1 MHSDLEKAVKILEA
15 GGLVAIPTETVYGL
29 AADAENEAAVKSIYA
44 AKNRPA
50 THPLI
55 VHVAS
60 AEALPYWAREIPEDA
75 KKLTEAFWPG
85 PLTIVLKR
93 SAHAKDFVTGGQ
105 DTVALRCP
113 SHPLAHELLKRFDA
127 GKGRGLAAP
136 SANTFGKISPT
147 TAQHV
152 RDDLGEKPDGKT
164 DFILDGGE
172 CTVGIESTI
181 LDLTSETP
189 RILREGDV
197 SGEMI
202 SKVIGKPVEHGAVG
216 ASPRVSGSMKS
227 HYAPEHVL
235 KIVSADDLPGETQF
249 LARHFKT
256 FSLIAPEKIAKR
268 FSTVAEKVRG
278 YKDAKELQVNLYK
291 WLHELDR
298 DGGDVIFAV
307 EPELTDSSAGVLD
320 RLTRAAAER
329 PNKESK

>member
-93 SAHAKDFVTGGQ
+93 SEHAKDF
-105 DTVALRCP
+105 
-113 SHPLAHELLKRFDA
+113 LLKRFDA

-152 RDDLGEKPDGKT
+152 RDDLGEKPEGKT
-164 DFILDGGE
+164 NFILDGGE

-181 LDLTSETP
+181 LDLTSEAP

-202 SKVIGKPVEHGAVG
+202 SKVIGKPVEHGAIG

-268 FSTVAEKVRG
+268 FCTVAEKVRG

-291 WLHELDR
+291 WLHELDH